1 MSPSSQPSRL
11 PSIDWMRGLVMVLM
25 ALDHASIFYNAGRE
39 AADTAAAYVPG
50 TAIDP
55 LQFFA
60 RWITHLCAPT
70 FLFLAG
76 TALALSTSRRRARG
90 QSERSIDKD
99 LFIRGLVI
107 AGIELGFLGAM
118 APIRLF
124 SVLFAIG
131 VSMIAMIG
139 LRRLPLRLLL
149 AIALTWFVAGEAVTS
164 LVWQGEGDAPVW
176 AALLLAR
183 NYGEQVHAIY
193 PVTHWLAMMVLGWVF
208 GGYLLAR
215 RERGRGLPIRPLLI
229 WGFISLDLFLMV
241 RGLGGYGNMWLQAD
255 DNSLVQWLHV
265 SKYPPSLAFIS
276 LELGL
281 MAWCLAGFMWLQ
293 GRVEARPNGLL
304 LVLGQT
310 ALFFY
315 VLHFLCLGISGIAFR
330 VTSGGDPEVAPGGL
344 GLAALAAVCVVA
356 LLYPACRWF
365 RSFKRARPESWVR
378 FI

>member
-1 MSPSSQPSRL
+1 MSTTISSRL
-11 PSIDWMRGLVMVLM
+11 PSIDWLRGLVMVLM

-39 AADTAAAYVPG
+39 ATDTAAAYVPG

-76 TALALSTSRRRARG
+76 TALALSTARRRARD
-90 QSERSIDKD
+90 QSQRAIDKD
-99 LFIRGLVI
+99 MFIRGLVI

-131 VSMIAMIG
+131 MSMIAMIG
-139 LRRLPLRLLL
+139 LRRLPQRVLL
-149 AIALTWFVAGEAVTS
+149 ALALGWFVAGEAVTS
-164 LVWQGEGDAPVW
+164 LVWQGQGDAPLW

-183 NYGEQVHAIY
+183 NYGDQVHVLY
-193 PVTHWLAMMVLGWVF
+193 PLTHWLAMMMLGWVF
-208 GGYLLAR
+208 GGYLVAR
-215 RERGRGLPIRPLLI
+215 HERGQGLPVRALLI
-229 WGFISLDLFLMV
+229 WGFLSLDVFLMV

-255 DNSLVQWLHV
+255 DSSLVQWLHV

-281 MAWCLAGFMWLQ
+281 MAWCLAGFMWLE
-293 GRVEARPNGLL
+293 GRVELRPNGLL

-315 VLHFLCLGISGIAFR
+315 VLHFLTLAVTGIGFRIA
-330 VTSGGDPEVAPGGL
+330 SGGDPSEAPGGL
-344 GLAALAAVCVVA
+344 GTAFLAAGAVIG

-365 RSFKRARPESWVR
+365 RGLKRRRPDSWIR